1 MNSICLLGEIR
12 YLDVPQPRTVQVVLT
27 TLMKILDLK
36 LDLTELEQQAE
47 EIEKKLAE
55 IRERRSPDATQP
67 KEPRYIS

>member
-1 MNSICLLGEIR
+1 
-12 YLDVPQPRTVQVVLT
+12 
-27 TLMKILDLK
+27 MKILDLK